1 MHTDDY
7 DGSGSGSGG
16 DGRQA
21 VPRTG
26 TDTGTDARTGAGAG
40 PEPVVRGHG
49 QGLGQ
54 GPVVLVTGATGTVGG
69 EVVRALPTRLPAGMG
84 MGVRVMARDPARA
97 AAMFPGV
104 EAVAGDYTDPP
115 SLASALRG
123 VRTAFLVTAR
133 VEGDDDAAFVA
144 AARAAGVR
152 RVVKLSAAAVLDPGA
167 DDLITRRQRAGE
179 ETLRGCGL
187 EWTLLRPRAFMSNS
201 LSWAASVRRE
211 RTVRALYGS
220 APNACVDP
228 RDIAEV
234 AARALTEEGHAGHAY
249 TLTGPQAL
257 TAVEQTRQLGRL
269 LGIPLRFEELTVAQA
284 RTALAGRFPPPLVE
298 ALLASAERQRAGAKA
313 HVDDT
318 VHTLTGHPART
329 FHDWARD
336 HIKAF
341 TPAPEPDPTVAPA
354 PDATPDPV
362 ATSTPPSA
370 PAGTVTR
377 RPTL

>member
-7 DGSGSGSGG
+7 DDYAGDSHGGG
-16 DGRQA
+16 DGRRA

-26 TDTGTDARTGAGAG
+26 TDTDTGTEAGR
-40 PEPVVRGHG
+40 EPVVR
-49 QGLGQ
+49 GQ

-69 EVVRALPTRLPAGMG
+69 EVVRALPARLPAGL
-84 MGVRVMARDPARA
+84 GVRVMARDPARA

-257 TAVEQTRQLGRL
+257 TAVEQTRALGRL
-269 LGIPLRFEELTVAQA
+269 LGIPLRFEELTLSQA
-284 RTALAGRFPPPLVE
+284 RTALAARFPPPLVE

-313 HVDDT
+313 HVDNT

-336 HIKAF
+336 HIEAF
-341 TPAPEPDPTVAPA
+341 TPASDPALAPA
-354 PDATPDPV
+354 PDATSDPV
-362 ATSTPPSA
+362 AASTSTSD
-370 PAGTVTR
+370 PAGTGTR
-377 RPTL
+377 RPTP